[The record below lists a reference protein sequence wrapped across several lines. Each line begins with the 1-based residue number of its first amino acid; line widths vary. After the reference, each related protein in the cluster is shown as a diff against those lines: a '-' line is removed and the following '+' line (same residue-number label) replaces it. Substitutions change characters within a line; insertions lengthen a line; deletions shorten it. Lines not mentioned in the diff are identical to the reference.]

1 MRSVAENHPAISFSN
16 QSGSLARA
24 PDRPA
29 EETNQTM
36 KGDPSN
42 KRALNGKK
50 SGTRKYLRTQMQFIK
65 YIMIA
70 SNFHHYKRQHPS
82 NMRMLLGA
90 TTAMALLIT
99 SAASANE
106 TNLQIKNAS
115 KQLAVSIRA
124 FATGTSA
131 ASECLVKSGQ
141 LSKRI
146 AKETLPLS
154 LLEVGI
160 SPEVLDNPQVIKA
173 TSILSPTLNA
183 DCTSTKMSIEAINRL
198 IKD

>member
-1 MRSVAENHPAISFSN
+1 
-16 QSGSLARA
+16 
-24 PDRPA
+24 
-29 EETNQTM
+29 M
-36 KGDPSN
+36 KDDPSN
-42 KRALNGKK
+42 KRALKAKK
-50 SGTRKYLRTQMQFIK
+50 SGTRKYLRMQMQFIK

-70 SNFHHYKRQHPS
+70 SNFHPYKRQHPS

-141 LSKRI
+141 LSKKI

-198 IKD
+198 IKDEL

>member
-1 MRSVAENHPAISFSN
+1 ME
-16 QSGSLARA
+16 
-24 PDRPA
+24 
-29 EETNQTM
+29 
-36 KGDPSN
+36 GDPN
-42 KRALNGKK
+42 TKRALKAKK

-70 SNFHHYKRQHPS
+70 SNFHPYKRQHPS
-82 NMRMLLGA
+82 NMRMLLGV

-99 SAASANE
+99 SAAAANE
-106 TNLQIKNAS
+106 INLQVKNAS
-115 KQLAVSIRA
+115 KQLAVSIRV

-173 TSILSPTLNA
+173 ASILSHTLNA
-183 DCTSTKMSIEAINRL
+183 DCTSAKMSIEAINRL
-198 IKD
+198 IKDEL

>member
-1 MRSVAENHPAISFSN
+1 
-16 QSGSLARA
+16 
-24 PDRPA
+24 
-29 EETNQTM
+29 
-36 KGDPSN
+36 
-42 KRALNGKK
+42 
-50 SGTRKYLRTQMQFIK
+50 
-65 YIMIA
+65 MIA
-70 SNFHHYKRQHPS
+70 SNYLPYKRRHPS

-99 SAASANE
+99 SAAAANE
-106 TNLQIKNAS
+106 INLQVKNAS

-141 LSKRI
+141 LSERI

-198 IKD
+198 IEDEL

>member
-1 MRSVAENHPAISFSN
+1 MRI
-16 QSGSLARA
+16 
-24 PDRPA
+24 
-29 EETNQTM
+29 
-36 KGDPSN
+36 
-42 KRALNGKK
+42 
-50 SGTRKYLRTQMQFIK
+50 
-65 YIMIA
+65 
-70 SNFHHYKRQHPS
+70 
-82 NMRMLLGA
+82 LLGA

-106 TNLQIKNAS
+106 IKVQVKNAS
-115 KQLAVSIRA
+115 KQLAMSIRV
-124 FATGTSA
+124 FATGISA

-173 TSILSPTLNA
+173 ASILSPTLNT
-183 DCTSTKMSIEAINRL
+183 DCTSTTMSIEAINRL
-198 IKD
+198 IKDEP

>member
-1 MRSVAENHPAISFSN
+1 ME
-16 QSGSLARA
+16 
-24 PDRPA
+24 
-29 EETNQTM
+29 
-36 KGDPSN
+36 GDPSN
-42 KRALNGKK
+42 KKALKAKK
-50 SGTRKYLRTQMQFIK
+50 GGTRNYLRTQMHGLFVKPIICNKLIK
-65 YIMIA
+65 YIMIT
-70 SNFHHYKRQHPS
+70 SNSHPYKRQHPS

-90 TTAMALLIT
+90 PIAMALLIT

-106 TNLQIKNAS
+106 IDLQIKTAS

-141 LSKRI
+141 LSKKI

-160 SPEVLDNPQVIKA
+160 SPEVLNNPQVIKA

-198 IKD
+198 IKDEL

>member
-1 MRSVAENHPAISFSN
+1 
-16 QSGSLARA
+16 
-24 PDRPA
+24 
-29 EETNQTM
+29 M
-36 KGDPSN
+36 KSILGN
-42 KRALNGKK
+42 MRALKAKKNGK
-50 SGTRKYLRTQMQFIK
+50 RKYLRTQMHGSFINPIIGNKFIK

-70 SNFHHYKRQHPS
+70 SNFHPFKRQHPS
-82 NMRMLLGA
+82 KVRMSLGA
-90 TTAMALLIT
+90 ATAMAIMVT

-106 TNLQIKNAS
+106 INLQIKNAS

-141 LSKRI
+141 LSKKI
-146 AKETLPLS
+146 AMETLPLS

-160 SPEVLDNPQVIKA
+160 SPEVLNNPQVIKA
-173 TSILSPTLNA
+173 TSILSPTLNT

-198 IKD
+198 IKDEL

>member
-1 MRSVAENHPAISFSN
+1 ME
-16 QSGSLARA
+16 
-24 PDRPA
+24 D
-29 EETNQTM
+29 
-36 KGDPSN
+36 DPNN
-42 KRALNGKK
+42 KRALKAKK

-183 DCTSTKMSIEAINRL
+183 DCTSTKMSYRNTSSR
-198 IKD
+198 KTDQ